1 MRPSTFKI
9 TAAHKEQRILPKP
22 RISNHNTPISP
33 FRISNHVPRLTSY
46 VHIILSRRLP
56 RLRNNTQD
64 ALSHGLNTHPPRP
77 NVPHNPRT
85 PPKTNGQIPPLELQ
99 IPRQHNRL
107 NPNLFLLS
115 SHAPTNQPLYPSHPQ
130 YQTPKQITTTRPRKK
145 VFRCNKKDSAIPTRH
160 DRSSSHVSTEFD
172 GWCSRRGTQQE
183 ERAGQSTVVA
193 SREPWTHHA
202 T

>member
-1 MRPSTFKI
+1 VIYLGLRPSTFKI

-99 IPRQHNRL
+99 ISPHDRRL
-107 NPNLFLLS
+107 NTSLHPTTLNAPNK
-115 SHAPTNQPLYPSHPQ
+115 PGHPKHSP
-130 YQTPKQITTTRPRKK
+130 QTTKQRTPVAVLTRKK
-145 VFRCNKKDSAIPTRH
+145 DKRCQEKAATVPTRH
-160 DRSSSHVSTEFD
+160 DCSS
-172 GWCSRRGTQQE
+172 
-183 ERAGQSTVVA
+183 
-193 SREPWTHHA
+193 
-202 T
+202 